1 LRVYITVPLFPE
13 GDPTSM
19 ASQEILYWQNLTM
32 EAMYRRIALEI
43 QVAVSVHEVQ
53 LRKLR
58 RRTPKNE
65 DRSRDPGIS
74 TCIRR

>member
-1 LRVYITVPLFPE
+1 MPLFPE

-19 ASQEILYWQNLTM
+19 ATQEILYWQNLTM

-43 QVAVSVHEVQ
+43 QVTVSVQEVQ
-53 LRKLR
+53 QRKLR
-58 RRTPKNE
+58 RGTPKHE
-65 DRSRDPGIS
+65 DLSRDPGIS